1 MTAFGCV
8 PSASVCPC
16 ARCVEA
22 ITSPSSIARQTP
34 TATASW
40 PIATCRKPGSSPA
53 RNRSSTFSSKRRIS
67 SISRKNSRSCSS
79 VSVPRFSTFAIFGWS
94 VCTLAA
100 LTLVRQWNAL
110 RESFPERWS
119 DLRLILRVADE
130 PHAVRANALLAP
142 LTSSRSGTEVRFACS
157 RMFGPGENGV
167 RRLLWRLDAEK
178 VRGELELVEA
188 VAAVPEPLP
197 ATTPDLPAGGLVP
210 STLRARAHGA
220 LAPAWEAAL
229 EELPPDWSDIYAEV
243 EITSSDLLERTALL
257 MAPCNPARDGERL
270 AFRFRCARTF
280 GYGASPGMVRRCLER
295 IDEEGIPARFDLLRA
310 LADTKPV
317 YTQGPVWYV
326 GGKAV

>member
-1 MTAFGCV
+1 
-8 PSASVCPC
+8 
-16 ARCVEA
+16 
-22 ITSPSSIARQTP
+22 
-34 TATASW
+34 
-40 PIATCRKPGSSPA
+40 
-53 RNRSSTFSSKRRIS
+53 
-67 SISRKNSRSCSS
+67 
-79 VSVPRFSTFAIFGWS
+79 
-94 VCTLAA
+94 
-100 LTLVRQWNAL
+100 LTLVRQWNSL
-110 RESFPERWS
+110 RESLPERWS
-119 DLRLILRVADE
+119 DLRLLLRVADE

-142 LTSSRSGTEVRFACS
+142 LTSSRSGTDVRFACS

-167 RRLLWRLDAEK
+167 RRLLGRLDAEK
-178 VRGELELVEA
+178 IRGELELLEA

-197 ATTPDLPAGGLVP
+197 ATTPDLPAAAIVP
-210 STLRARAHGA
+210 SQLRARAHEA

-295 IDEEGIPARFDLLRA
+295 IDEEGIPARFELLRA

>member
-1 MTAFGCV
+1 M
-8 PSASVCPC
+8 
-16 ARCVEA
+16 
-22 ITSPSSIARQTP
+22 
-34 TATASW
+34 
-40 PIATCRKPGSSPA
+40 
-53 RNRSSTFSSKRRIS
+53 
-67 SISRKNSRSCSS
+67 
-79 VSVPRFSTFAIFGWS
+79 
-94 VCTLAA
+94 
-100 LTLVRQWNAL
+100 RQWNAL

-142 LTSSRSGTEVRFACS
+142 LTSSRSGTDVRFACS

-167 RRLLWRLDAEK
+167 RRMLGRLDAEK
-178 VRGELELVEA
+178 IRGELELVEA
-188 VAAVPEPLP
+188 VAAVPEPPP
-197 ATTPDLPAGGLVP
+197 ATTPDLPAAGLVP
-210 STLRARAHGA
+210 DPLRAGAAAA

-257 MAPCNPARDGERL
+257 MGPCNPTRDGERL
-270 AFRFRCARTF
+270 AFRFRCARMF

-310 LADTKPV
+310 LSDTKPV

>member
-1 MTAFGCV
+1 
-8 PSASVCPC
+8 
-16 ARCVEA
+16 
-22 ITSPSSIARQTP
+22 
-34 TATASW
+34 
-40 PIATCRKPGSSPA
+40 
-53 RNRSSTFSSKRRIS
+53 
-67 SISRKNSRSCSS
+67 
-79 VSVPRFSTFAIFGWS
+79 
-94 VCTLAA
+94 
-100 LTLVRQWNAL
+100 
-110 RESFPERWS
+110 
-119 DLRLILRVADE
+119 
-130 PHAVRANALLAP
+130 
-142 LTSSRSGTEVRFACS
+142 
-157 RMFGPGENGV
+157 
-167 RRLLWRLDAEK
+167 
-178 VRGELELVEA
+178 
-188 VAAVPEPLP
+188 VPEPLP

-295 IDEEGIPARFDLLRA
+295 IDEEGIPACFDLLRA